1 MRAYLRAQYVPGSS
15 TSFNVPPTYLP
26 TYFLDSGD
34 DDDDI
39 DELRGNAETHAKET
53 KGKAIRTNTAAN
65 KSALRTHFSSFSN
78 AAAGKAG
85 VRTISYA
92 T

>member
-1 MRAYLRAQYVPGSS
+1 M
-15 TSFNVPPTYLP
+15 
-26 TYFLDSGD
+26 DSG

-39 DELRGNAETHAKET
+39 DELRGKSETLCTCNTKMYAKET
-53 KGKAIRTNTAAN
+53 KEKAITTNIAAAD